1 MKQAKGTTKPK
12 CRTLPVGAA
21 ALVLGSLLLFS
32 FAALAQTFPYRSIG
46 NEPNS
51 DTVEVA
57 LHKSR
62 VVDLDRPVKRV
73 SVGNPEIADILIMRS
88 RQVYVLGKRLG
99 STNVILWDGQDRVVR
114 SLDVAVTHDLGSLK
128 QKLYRLLPGE
138 DIGVFSSQGSVV
150 LTGEVSTPGKMQAAM
165 DIARS
170 FARSA
175 SDQKDRLEDNV
186 LNMMEV
192 GGARQVMLEVQV
204 AEVSR
209 TLTRRLGVK
218 FNAIDTGSGWKI
230 GAVNGGATFPDAV
243 FAGDGLDP
251 NGVRIPVFN
260 DGTPIGPAVDEFMP
274 NDLSIQDKGIFASRL
289 TGSFLFNAVIDAAK
303 EENLAKILAEPTL
316 TTMTGQEARFLS
328 GGEFPIPVSG
338 REGQINVEY
347 KEFGIGLNFLP
358 VVLDSGTINLKLN
371 ISVSELSSV
380 NPVRVDVRQ
389 TNSGFFIP
397 SLTKRSASSTVE
409 LAPGQ
414 TLGIAGLIDE
424 KLRENINKFPG
435 LGDIPIL
442 GLLFRSQEFVR
453 GETEL
458 IIFVTPHFAQPV
470 ARETVRLPTDAF
482 VEPSAIEFYL
492 MGRMQ
497 GGKRPADRMERD
509 LEKGGLEGRFGHTL

>member
-1 MKQAKGTTKPK
+1 MDNATTKPK
-12 CRTLPVGAA
+12 LKTLPAGAVA
-21 ALVLGSLLLFS
+21 WVLGSLFLFS
-32 FAALAQTFPYRSIG
+32 SAAFGQMFPFRDTA
-46 NEPNS
+46 NENR
-51 DTVEVA
+51 DTVEVP

-62 VVDLDRPVKRV
+62 LVDLDRPVKRV

-88 RQVYVLGKRLG
+88 RQVYVLGKTLG

-114 SLDVAVTHDLGSLK
+114 SLDVAVTHDLGTLK
-128 QKLYRLLPGE
+128 QKLHRLLPGE
-138 DIGVFSSQGSVV
+138 NIGVYSSQGSVV
-150 LTGEVSTPGKMQAAM
+150 LTGEVSTPGKMQAALN
-165 DIARS
+165 IASS

-175 SDQKDRLEDNV
+175 DKQADAEHAV

-192 GGARQVMLEVQV
+192 GGAKQVMLEVQV

-218 FNAIDTGSGWKI
+218 FNAIDTGSGWTI
-230 GAVNGGATFPDAV
+230 GGVNGGASFPDAL
-243 FAGDGLDP
+243 FAGDDLAIE
-251 NGVRIPVFN
+251 NGVRVPVFG
-260 DGTPIGPAVDEFMP
+260 DGTPIGPAVDEFAP
-274 NDLSIQDKGIFASRL
+274 NDLSIQDTGIFASRL

-303 EENLAKILAEPTL
+303 EENLAKVLAEPTL

-328 GGEFPIPVSG
+328 GGEFPIPVAG
-338 REGQINVEY
+338 RDGQINVTY

-358 VVLDSGTINLKLN
+358 VVLDSGTINLTLN

-389 TNSGFFIP
+389 TDAGFFIP
-397 SLTKRSASSTVE
+397 SLAKRSASSTVE

-424 KLRENINKFPG
+424 NLRENINKFPG

-442 GLLFRSQEFVR
+442 GMLFRSQEFVK

-458 IIFVTPHFAQPV
+458 IIFVTPHFAKPV
-470 ARETVRLPTDAF
+470 SRPAMRLPTDAF

-497 GGKRPADRMERD
+497 GSGPPSDRLNRD
-509 LEKGGLEGRFGHTL
+509 LEKGGLEGQFGHTL